1 MGVRHCEQ
9 ITRGMEKITAIL
21 FSEVED
27 KSGKKYG
34 RVFELRSDG
43 DPEHGEVSESRSVTA
58 FLCGTTGILQ
68 QFGFGHRNI
77 KSIDWDR
84 IVEIKP
90 GKIIIESPKNS

>member
-1 MGVRHCEQ
+1 
-9 ITRGMEKITAIL
+9 MEKITDIL

-27 KSGKKYG
+27 ETGKKYG

-43 DPEHGEVSESRSVTA
+43 DPEHGETFESRPLTA

-68 QFGFGHRNI
+68 QFGFDHRNVKI
-77 KSIDWDR
+77 IGWDQ

-90 GKIIIESPKNS
+90 GKIVIDPPKNS